1 MPLRKKVIAAPYSAA
16 SARERGNSP
25 CSRLAE
31 PSQEKTTN
39 CGGAW
44 PGASGSGTGWCGC
57 GPVSDIEPSP
67 ICRTAGVGGAG
78 WVVEGGDGGGGGGG
92 AGGRPRVGGAGGG
105 GGGGGVGGGGGGGG
119 GPAARVPDP
128 PATVPANDPQPASA
142 VAPTAAAPPRK
153 ARRDMAL
160 TVGPR

>member
-16 SARERGNSP
+16 SARKRGNSP

-39 CGGAW
+39 WGGAW

-67 ICRTAGVGGAG
+67 MSRTAGVGGAG
-78 WVVEGGDGGGGGGG
+78 RAVE
-92 AGGRPRVGGAGGG
+92 GGAGGG
-105 GGGGGVGGGGGGGG
+105 G
-119 GPAARVPDP
+119 PAVRVPDP
-128 PATVPANDPQPASA
+128 PATLPANDAQPASA

-153 ARRDMAL
+153 ARRDVAL
-160 TVGPR
+160 TVRAHRRPPPAAHPAWAAPPGTRGRAPPPALR